1 MGAEIS
7 SPFASESAP
16 GPSSMTDEEFRA
28 RSIGKMDAEMRKKYA
43 RGSKFNFKVVIRGDS
58 ASGKSTLLR
67 RLRGGTFLAEYAPT
81 PEIKTAHIPWQARS
95 SPEDVVMLEVWDVV
109 DKARKLPVS
118 ESLTLAHPNLAETE
132 SGRHTFP
139 LDATMVDVYKGCHAA
154 VFLIDPSKKWT
165 YEYALRQLKEV
176 PEHVPTCVLVNF
188 RDYPASKRV
197 IRPEEVEADC
207 EHLFG
212 HRPFRP
218 FVVETS
224 LLNCYGLQAL
234 STFLHIPFLCLKRA
248 SLEQA
253 MQLNTHAIVQ
263 AQDALKTV
271 KSGRYDE
278 YERKIER
285 AQGRGDDAGVG
296 AGDNSAAPAGTT
308 ANGEANG
315 ESRAQNPASPEEAA
329 ITWEKL
335 SNTTL
340 GEAPILLGA
349 AAVKGVVSGLGAV
362 ASATPA
368 DIAKNVS
375 ENVKSLAT
383 LKTIGLG
390 PAEKKGHY
398 DDQERERVAPQFSH
412 LAGRGGAEAAAFGG
426 EDIGDDDLTGPR
438 PGMSGGGEHP
448 DVSAHAGDVAG
459 FFDTPRAGSGSGG
472 ESEDER
478 RAPFGAA
485 DAAPSDDESDAPA
498 RRRDRNDDDDDASA
512 SPPRS
517 RRTSSG
523 ARGVAAHRDWDDD
536 DDGDDAKAPAAVV
549 RWDDDDESE
558 SDADAPASAAGDA
571 SDSGEGSDGGEFR
584 GGSASSKP
592 GASSPKARRSF
603 EGGSIVRQIS
613 DQDPF
618 FGAGATAKAPSNV
631 EVLGSGPPRAADLD
645 LDPSAIAASLGTSS
659 AGADA
664 YEQVQDTAEALS
676 RAMSGGVSAASKGST
691 AGSFGDALEGG
702 SSDESSERRRR
713 RKKKEK
719 KSAEKSAKSSRKSK
733 KAEKEE
739 KPATESASKGKK
751 KKKAVKDWD
760 ESDSD

>member
-315 ESRAQNPASPEEAA
+315 ESRAQNPASPEE
-329 ITWEKL
+329 E
-335 SNTTL
+335 
-340 GEAPILLGA
+340 
-349 AAVKGVVSGLGAV
+349 
-362 ASATPA
+362 
-368 DIAKNVS
+368 
-375 ENVKSLAT
+375 
-383 LKTIGLG
+383 
-390 PAEKKGHY
+390 
-398 DDQERERVAPQFSH
+398 
-412 LAGRGGAEAAAFGG
+412 
-426 EDIGDDDLTGPR
+426 
-438 PGMSGGGEHP
+438 
-448 DVSAHAGDVAG
+448 
-459 FFDTPRAGSGSGG
+459 
-472 ESEDER
+472 
-478 RAPFGAA
+478 
-485 DAAPSDDESDAPA
+485 
-498 RRRDRNDDDDDASA
+498 
-512 SPPRS
+512 
-517 RRTSSG
+517 
-523 ARGVAAHRDWDDD
+523 
-536 DDGDDAKAPAAVV
+536 
-549 RWDDDDESE
+549 
-558 SDADAPASAAGDA
+558 
-571 SDSGEGSDGGEFR
+571 
-584 GGSASSKP
+584 
-592 GASSPKARRSF
+592 
-603 EGGSIVRQIS
+603 
-613 DQDPF
+613 
-618 FGAGATAKAPSNV
+618 
-631 EVLGSGPPRAADLD
+631 
-645 LDPSAIAASLGTSS
+645 
-659 AGADA
+659 
-664 YEQVQDTAEALS
+664 
-676 RAMSGGVSAASKGST
+676 
-691 AGSFGDALEGG
+691 
-702 SSDESSERRRR
+702 
-713 RKKKEK
+713 
-719 KSAEKSAKSSRKSK
+719 
-733 KAEKEE
+733 
-739 KPATESASKGKK
+739 
-751 KKKAVKDWD
+751 
-760 ESDSD
+760 